1 MILFAGPSLA
11 GVHVSSMKGIDQRP
25 PVRQGD
31 VYLATLEQPSAIG
44 IIDGYFEG
52 VPSVWHKEILWAMS
66 QGITVLGASSMG
78 ALRAAEL
85 DTFGMIGI
93 GSIYRAYRDGQL
105 EDDDEVALV
114 HGPQELGYHALS
126 VAMVNVRATCDAA
139 EQAGVLSNAQAEHVV
154 ARAKTQFF
162 KIRTWDSILQDL
174 SLQHVP
180 RDVCQQLRGWIEK
193 HEVDQKREDARAL
206 LDCMQR
212 GEFVAPSADFHFE
225 KTDLWVHST
234 VAWRRDRRQEKESPK
249 EGYRLLGNSDTFG

>member
-66 QGITVLGASSMG
+66 QGIAVLGASSMG

-126 VAMVNVRATCDAA
+126 VAMVIPIIGACSKA
-139 EQAGVLSNAQAEHVV
+139 
-154 ARAKTQFF
+154 
-162 KIRTWDSILQDL
+162 
-174 SLQHVP
+174 
-180 RDVCQQLRGWIEK
+180 
-193 HEVDQKREDARAL
+193 
-206 LDCMQR
+206 
-212 GEFVAPSADFHFE
+212 
-225 KTDLWVHST
+225 
-234 VAWRRDRRQEKESPK
+234 
-249 EGYRLLGNSDTFG
+249 